1 MSNRAPKR
9 FRLSEHYWT
18 KRIFNPI
25 DPTDLKEYQYFL
37 KHSRWK
43 DGCPFIM
50 EWPHLTV
57 TDMIQKKLIS
67 HYLGSMISQVQDKD
81 TEYHVK
87 KSSGTK
93 TQSFTSQSQP
103 EGASRTVRRGQPVH
117 A

>member
-1 MSNRAPKR
+1 MSSRAPKR

-18 KRIFNPI
+18 KRIF
-25 DPTDLKEYQYFL
+25 DPADSIDLKEYQYFL

-43 DGCPFIM
+43 DGCPFVM

-57 TDMIQKKLIS
+57 TDMIQKKLVS
-67 HYLGSMISQVQDKD
+67 HYLSSMISQVQDKD
-81 TEYHVK
+81 NKYHVE

-93 TQSFTSQSQP
+93 AQSFQSKPQP
-103 EGASRTVRRGQPVH
+103 QSASRTVRRGQPVQ